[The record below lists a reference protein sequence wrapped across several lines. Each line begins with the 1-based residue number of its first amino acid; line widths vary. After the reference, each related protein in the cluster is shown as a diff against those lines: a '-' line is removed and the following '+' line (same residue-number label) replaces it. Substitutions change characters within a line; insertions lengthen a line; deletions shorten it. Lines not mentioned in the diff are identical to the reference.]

1 MSEDAEEKSLPASHK
16 KLREARRKGQVPLS
30 RDLISGF
37 TLFAALAYLYFIWPT
52 VWNYLDELVE
62 IVAGTANGSF
72 RETGVRAARHAIV
85 ALFVVLGPM
94 VGVVVTVTLV
104 FGMIATYGP
113 VFSFEPLKPKFDNIS
128 PAKGLKKIASL
139 RNVIE
144 FVKGLAKVVV
154 LASLFVAM
162 LLSWLQPLFDAP
174 SCGES
179 CVQHMIM
186 AVLTPIGFAG
196 ALAFII
202 IGIIDVPVQRWIFL
216 RDMRMTKTEYRREYK
231 NLEGDPLIRQEL
243 HRQRRETVSNPV
255 KLGLKNAILV
265 IVERDRLVALRY
277 VKGETQIPVV
287 VAKGQDRIA
296 DVMAA
301 EAKRLAIPIVED
313 PSLAGPLF
321 DTTRTGGF
329 IDQDHFLPVIGHL
342 VRLGLT

>member
-1 MSEDAEEKSLPASHK
+1 MSEEAEEKSLPASHK

-52 VWNYLDELVE
+52 VWNYLDELIE
-62 IVAGTANGSF
+62 IVAETANGSF
-72 RETGVRAARHAIV
+72 WETIGRAARHAIV

-94 VGVVVTVTLV
+94 VGVVVVVTLV

-113 VFSFEPLKPKFDNIS
+113 VLSFESLKPKFDNIS

-139 RNVIE
+139 RNFIE

-154 LASLFVAM
+154 LTSLFVAM

-174 SCGES
+174 SCDEF
-179 CVQHMIM
+179 CIQHMII
-186 AVLTPIGFAG
+186 AVLTLLGFAG
-196 ALAFII
+196 ALAFVV
-202 IGIIDVPVQRWIFL
+202 IGIIDVPIQRWLFL

-255 KLGLKNAILV
+255 KLGLKNAVLV

-313 PSLAGPLF
+313 HSLARPLF